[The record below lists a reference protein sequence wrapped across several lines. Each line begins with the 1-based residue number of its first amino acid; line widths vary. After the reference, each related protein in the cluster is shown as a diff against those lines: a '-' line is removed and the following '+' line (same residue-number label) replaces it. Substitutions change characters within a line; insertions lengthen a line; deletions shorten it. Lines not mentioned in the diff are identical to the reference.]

1 MNDQDC
7 IAAIATPV
15 GSGGIGIVRVSG
27 KNCLALAKRFFRF
40 SRPEQKIISHRLHYG
55 LFVDGQG
62 QKIDE
67 ILFVFMPAPFSYTGE
82 DVVEIHC
89 HGNPVLLQAVLD
101 ELVQA
106 GCRLALHG
114 EFTKRAFLNGRI
126 DLTQAEAVGELIA
139 AQGRS
144 ATEIALNVLEG
155 YLGKKVGELRAA
167 LEEIKAGFC
176 LAVDFPEED
185 IEVPDLYDFIP
196 KIKQIRTDMEILIQG
211 YERNRCRREGAV
223 IVLAGKVNAG
233 KSSLLNAFLGKERAI
248 VTDIP
253 GTTRDY
259 IEEHIV
265 LGKMSVRLVD
275 TAGLRQTDDRV
286 EQAGIERSYELA
298 GRADIVLYLLD
309 GREEWSDD
317 ENLAL
322 PFEKIIVV
330 LTKKDLLDT
339 LPDWA
344 KERNAVCISS
354 KTGEGIAELER
365 RIVEKL
371 GGESVPQEMNFSPN
385 LRQRNLLLQAKEE
398 LEGLESDCKNG
409 VPYDL
414 AGVRLDFVLSYL
426 QEITGEI
433 RTDDVLHT
441 IFSKF
446 CIGK

>member
-1 MNDQDC
+1 MNSQDC

-40 SRPEQKIISHRLHYG
+40 SRSEQEIIPHRLHYG
-55 LFVDGQG
+55 FFIDGQG

-67 ILFVFMPAPFSYTGE
+67 ILFVFMPAPASYTGE
-82 DVVEIHC
+82 NVVEIHC

-101 ELVQA
+101 ELVQV
-106 GCRLALHG
+106 GCRLARHG

-139 AQGRS
+139 AQGRG

-185 IEVPDLYDFIP
+185 IEVPDLYDFIS

-211 YERNRCRREGAV
+211 YERNRCCREGAV
-223 IVLAGKVNAG
+223 VVLAGKVNAG

-265 LGKMSVRLVD
+265 LGKMNVRLVD
-275 TAGLRQTDDRV
+275 TAGLRKTDDTV

-298 GRADIVLYLLD
+298 ERADIVLYLSD

-322 PFEKIIVV
+322 SSEKTIVV
-330 LTKKDLLDT
+330 LTKKDLLRV
-339 LPDWA
+339 LPGWV
-344 KERNAVCISS
+344 KERQAVCISS

-371 GGESVPQEMNFSPN
+371 GGETVPQEMNFSPN

-398 LEGLESDCKNG
+398 LEGLESDCENG
-409 VPYDL
+409 VSYDL
-414 AGVRLDFVLSYL
+414 AGVRLDFVLSHL

-433 RTDDVLHT
+433 TTDDTLHN

>member
-1 MNDQDC
+1 MNNQDC

-40 SRPEQKIISHRLHYG
+40 LRPEQKIIPHRLHYG

-67 ILFVFMPAPFSYTGE
+67 VLFVFMPAPASYTGE

-101 ELVQA
+101 ELVRA
-106 GCRLALHG
+106 TCRLATHG

-139 AQGRS
+139 AQGRGG
-144 ATEIALNVLEG
+144 AEIALNVLEG

-185 IEVPDLYDFIP
+185 IEVPDVYDFVP
-196 KIKQIRTDMEILIQG
+196 KIKQIRSDMEVLIQG
-211 YERNRCRREGAV
+211 YERNRCLREGAV
-223 IVLAGKVNAG
+223 VVLAGKVNAG
-233 KSSLLNAFLGKERAI
+233 KSSLLNAFLGRERAI

-265 LGKMSVRLVD
+265 LGGVSVRLVD
-275 TAGLRQTDDRV
+275 TAGLRQTDDTV
-286 EQAGIERSYELA
+286 ERAGIERSYELA
-298 GRADIVLYLLD
+298 EKADIVLCLLD
-309 GREEWSDD
+309 GREKWSDD
-317 ENLAL
+317 ENLAFS
-322 PFEKIIVV
+322 PKKQIVV
-330 LTKKDLLDT
+330 LTKKDLLEV

-344 KERNAVCISS
+344 KERQAVCISS
-354 KTGEGIAELER
+354 KTGEGIAELEQ

-371 GGESVPQEMNFSPN
+371 GGESIVKEMNFSPN
-385 LRQRNLLLQAKEE
+385 LRQRNLLLQAKDE
-398 LEGLESDCKNG
+398 LEALESDCENG

-414 AGVRLDFVLSYL
+414 AGVRLDCVLSHL

-433 RTDDVLHT
+433 TTDETLHS